1 MTEMAPDKWV
11 LIRGLARESAH
22 WGPFTSQ
29 LQQAFPESQIICP
42 DLPGTGKALETKSP
56 WSIAKITDWVRAE
69 TNLSPESRCGF
80 IGLSLG
86 GMVVWDWLKRYPQDA
101 AQGVLL
107 NSSFADLSP
116 FYHRLSWKQYP
127 KMLQIGLMRDVRK
140 REKTIIEMVCNCA
153 DQQSILE
160 DWLEIQKQ
168 RPVTGST
175 IFRQLIA
182 AATFRSGT
190 KPSQPTLIINSKAD
204 QLVSPRCSIKIH
216 QRHQLPILD
225 HDWAGHDI
233 TTDDGQWVAEKLQ
246 DLFK

>member
-1 MTEMAPDKWV
+1 MRETAPEKWI

-22 WGPFTSQ
+22 WGPFIGQ
-29 LQQAFPESQIICP
+29 LQQAFPASQLICV
-42 DLPGTGKALETKSP
+42 DLPGTGKALDTKSP
-56 WSIAKITDWVRAE
+56 WSIAKITDRVRAE
-69 TNLSPESRCGF
+69 ANLSFDARYGF

-101 AQGVLL
+101 ALGVLL

-127 KMLQIGLMRDVRK
+127 KMLRIGFMRDMQK

-153 DQQSILE
+153 DQQPILE

-168 RPVTGST
+168 RPVSAAT

-182 AATFRSGT
+182 AGSFRSGS
-190 KPSQPTLIINSKAD
+190 KPSQPMLIITSKAD
-204 QLVSPRCSIKIH
+204 QLVSPQCSIKIH
-216 QRHQLPILD
+216 QKHQLPIEE

-233 TTDDGQWVAEKLQ
+233 TTDDGQWVAERLKQ
-246 DLFK
+246 LFN